1 VRPAGCAV
9 CGSLPAAEMPRSLGS
24 GLSLP
29 DRGGIRRHAGGGPAA
44 IHPVSGGRGMTAIG
58 YYELPGTAHYEWRAD
73 EGRGMCGWQDSGHV
87 SPGLLAELR
96 ETLGAMPYYEIRVV
110 VSLMDEA
117 GVYAGLLIRAARLQG
132 GT

>member
-1 VRPAGCAV
+1 
-9 CGSLPAAEMPRSLGS
+9 
-24 GLSLP
+24 
-29 DRGGIRRHAGGGPAA
+29 
-44 IHPVSGGRGMTAIG
+44 MTAIG

-73 EGRGMCGWQDSGHV
+73 EGSGLCGWQDSGHV

-132 GT
+132 GTDLAMTVIGSLEGVTGVTKRSD